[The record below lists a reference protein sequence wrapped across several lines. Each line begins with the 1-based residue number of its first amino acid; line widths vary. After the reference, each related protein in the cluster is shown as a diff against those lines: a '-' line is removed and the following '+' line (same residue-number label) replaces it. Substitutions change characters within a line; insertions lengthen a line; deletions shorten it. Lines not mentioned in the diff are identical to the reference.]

1 MEKKFNHGR
10 TLGML
15 LCIAAVGTVT
25 AAFILTRAVAQVP
38 QPGLTIS
45 LTGGDQFQ
53 IQITNG
59 VGYAN
64 YEIYRQWELD
74 PNAQWILHMIGAQG
88 QTNFSTN
95 MGIFNTG
102 FFQAAVGSDWDGDGV
117 PNYQDAQ
124 PSSTNAGAL
133 TITID
138 SPANGT
144 NIQ

>member
-1 MEKKFNHGR
+1 MGR
-10 TLGML
+10 LLSLGW
-15 LCIAAVGTVT
+15 CAAVT
-25 AAFILTRAVAQVP
+25 ACTAMAVFVVLRAKAQVP
-38 QPGLTIS
+38 IPNLSIGLAS
-45 LTGGDQFQ
+45 SNQFQ

-95 MGIFNTG
+95 MGIFTMG
-102 FFQAAVGSDWDGDGV
+102 FFRAAVGSDWDGDGI
-117 PNYQDAQ
+117 PNWLDAQ

-138 SPANGT
+138 SPT
-144 NIQ
+144 NNATIQ

>member
-1 MEKKFNHGR
+1 MNDNRGR
-10 TLGML
+10 TWGVLCCIGL
-15 LCIAAVGTVT
+15 LCAGVVT
-25 AAFILTRAVAQVP
+25 FLLTRASAQVP
-38 QPGLTIS
+38 TPGLTIGLVTS
-45 LTGGDQFQ
+45 NEFQ
-53 IQITNG
+53 IRITNG
-59 VGYAN
+59 VSYAN

-74 PNAQWILHMIGAQG
+74 PNAQWILHIIGAQG
-88 QTNFSTN
+88 QTNFTTN

-102 FFQAAVGSDWDGDGV
+102 FFRAAVGSDWDGDGV